1 MFVFYESTVIFEVGF
16 KGVTATLAITSVFKT
31 DIGPSPITFVA
42 IMPTQIRSLYLKEQG
57 SISKS
62 DIGIEQNNSAT

>member
-16 KGVTATLAITSVFKT
+16 KGVTATLATTSVFKT

-42 IMPTQIRSLYLKEQG
+42 IMPT
-57 SISKS
+57 
-62 DIGIEQNNSAT
+62 